1 MRVAFVLYPAFTAL
15 DLVGPY
21 DIISC
26 WPGAEV
32 HFVARSLE
40 PVRADRGM
48 TASPTDPPESL
59 PDPEDFG
66 TTSGLSGST

>member
-21 DIISC
+21 DIISR

-40 PVRADRGM
+40 PIRADR
-48 TASPTDPPESL
+48 A
-59 PDPEDFG
+59 
-66 TTSGLSGST
+66 